1 MVKRGAPR
9 RKMTQGGLKDKRY
22 RKTEEAIIEV
32 LLRSKQMPST
42 GELTRRARISRST
55 LYRHH
60 RAIPGI
66 VPDYEKEIIN
76 KYGRTVRKML
86 KRKGADLKSIYLQML
101 IFVVNNRRVFGILF
115 KYSGDRVVERMV
127 LKLQDKIAEANYLPK
142 KSEKMM
148 RIYTKEVA
156 GIVEGWYEKE
166 FNEKEM
172 NKVLEDI
179 IYLTRTMKRRL
190 RGLNE

>member
-1 MVKRGAPR
+1 M
-9 RKMTQGGLKDKRY
+9 
-22 RKTEEAIIEV
+22 
-32 LLRSKQMPST
+32 
-42 GELTRRARISRST
+42 
-55 LYRHH
+55 
-60 RAIPGI
+60 
-66 VPDYEKEIIN
+66 PDYEKEIIN